1 MATRRLSI
9 NPEDNDHQITEAA
22 GAAVVTKN
30 IELTWDTGALTSA
43 GMSAPMI
50 RSALVRALTQFEAY
64 IETSGKFNTQ
74 G

>member
-9 NPEDNDHQITEAA
+9 NPEDNDHQITDAA
-22 GAAVVTKN
+22 GAAIVTKN
-30 IELTWDTGALTSA
+30 IELTIDTGTLTAA
-43 GMSAPMI
+43 GMSATMI
-50 RSALVRALTQFEAY
+50 RSAVIRALAQFEAY